1 MRLISLIVIGF
12 VLFSCKKD
20 ETKCPA
26 TAPNL
31 ANGTLVLCEGLYQQ
45 NNSSISWIDFSSGVI
60 DNSYF
65 VTRTNRQIGDTG
77 NDIKRYG
84 GKIYVVVNVSSVIEV
99 LSASDF
105 TSIKQIQMESG
116 GVAKQPRSIAFY
128 GGNAYVTCYDGFVD
142 VIDTTSLTVTTRIP
156 VGNNPEGLAVAN
168 GKLYVANSGGL
179 YFPNVDSTLSVIN
192 LATNTELMKITVG
205 INPGEVVSDASG
217 DVYVVS
223 RGDYGAVPSRLK
235 RVNSTTD
242 VLLQSF
248 AFDINGISPMNS
260 NFLVFDANSVSV
272 FNASSEIIESSN
284 FIDLSEVVTLYNVS
298 YNSINDKIY
307 ISDAMNYTNTGYLR
321 KYNPAGVYETSYH
334 VGLNP
339 KKVLFYD

>member
-1 MRLISLIVIGF
+1 M
-12 VLFSCKKD
+12 
-20 ETKCPA
+20 
-26 TAPNL
+26 
-31 ANGTLVLCEGLYQQ
+31 
-45 NNSSISWIDFSSGVI
+45 
-60 DNSYF
+60 
-65 VTRTNRQIGDTG
+65 
-77 NDIKRYG
+77 KRYG
-84 GKIYVVVNVSSVIEV
+84 SKIYVVVNVSSVIEV

-142 VIDTTSLTVTTRIP
+142 VIDTSSLTVTSRIP

-179 YFPNVDSTLSVIN
+179 NFPNVDSTLSVID
-192 LATNTELMKITVG
+192 LTTNAELMKITVG

-217 DVYVVS
+217 DVYVIS

-242 VLLQSF
+242 VLAESF

-272 FNASSEIIESSN
+272 FNASSEMIESSN
-284 FIDLSEVVTLYNVS
+284 FIDLSEVVTLYNIS
-298 YNSINDKIY
+298 YNSFNGKIY

-321 KYNPAGVYETSYH
+321 KYNSVGVYETSYH

>member
-168 GKLYVANSGGL
+168 GKFGW
-179 YFPNVDSTLSVIN
+179 I
-192 LATNTELMKITVG
+192 ELPKC
-205 INPGEVVSDASG
+205 
-217 DVYVVS
+217 
-223 RGDYGAVPSRLK
+223 R
-235 RVNSTTD
+235 
-242 VLLQSF
+242 
-248 AFDINGISPMNS
+248 
-260 NFLVFDANSVSV
+260 
-272 FNASSEIIESSN
+272 FNALCN
-284 FIDLSEVVTLYNVS
+284 
-298 YNSINDKIY
+298 
-307 ISDAMNYTNTGYLR
+307 
-321 KYNPAGVYETSYH
+321 
-334 VGLNP
+334 
-339 KKVLFYD
+339 

>member
-1 MRLISLIVIGF
+1 MRLISLIVIGL

-20 ETKCPA
+20 EPKYPA
-26 TAPNL
+26 PAPNL
-31 ANGTLVLCEGLYQQ
+31 ANGALVLCEGLFQQ
-45 NNSSISWIDFSSGVI
+45 NNSSVSWVDLSSGAI

-77 NDIKRYG
+77 NDMKRYG
-84 GKIYVVVNVSSVIEV
+84 GKIYVVVNVSSSIEV

-116 GVAKQPRSIAFY
+116 GLAKQPRSIAFH
-128 GGNAYVTCYDGFVD
+128 GKNAYVTCYDGFVD
-142 VIDTTSLTVTTRIP
+142 VIDTSSLTVTSRIP

-179 YFPNVDSTLSVIN
+179 NFPNVDSTLSVID
-192 LATNTELMKITVG
+192 LSTNAELMKITVG
-205 INPGEVVSDASG
+205 MNPGEVVSDASG
-217 DVYVVS
+217 DVYVIS

-242 VLLQSF
+242 VLEETFS
-248 AFDINGISPMNS
+248 FDIDGISSMNS
-260 NFLVFDANSVSV
+260 NFLVFNASSVSL

-284 FIDLSEVVTLYNVS
+284 FVDLSNVITLYNVS
-298 YNSINDKIY
+298 YNSLNDKIY

-321 KYNPAGVYETSYH
+321 KYNSVGVYETSYH

>member
-1 MRLISLIVIGF
+1 MRLISFIVIGL

-20 ETKCPA
+20 EPQAPA
-26 TAPNL
+26 TAPDL
-31 ANGTLVLCEGLYQQ
+31 ANGALVLCEGLFQL

-77 NDIKRYG
+77 NDMKRYG
-84 GKIYVVVNVSSVIEV
+84 SKIYVVVNVSSVIEV

-116 GVAKQPRSIAFY
+116 GVSKQPRSIAFY

-142 VIDTTSLTVTTRIP
+142 VIDTSSLTVTSRIP

-179 YFPNVDSTLSVIN
+179 NFPNLDSTLSVID
-192 LATNTELMKITVG
+192 LATNAELMKITVG

-217 DVYVVS
+217 DVYVIS

-242 VLLQSF
+242 VLAESF

-272 FNASSEIIESSN
+272 FNAISEMIESSN
-284 FIDLSEVVTLYNVS
+284 FIDLSEVVTLYNIS
-298 YNSINDKIY
+298 YNSFNGKIY

-321 KYNPAGVYETSYH
+321 KYNSVGVYETSYH

>member
-20 ETKCPA
+20 ETKYPA

-179 YFPNVDSTLSVIN
+179 NFPNVDSTLSVIN